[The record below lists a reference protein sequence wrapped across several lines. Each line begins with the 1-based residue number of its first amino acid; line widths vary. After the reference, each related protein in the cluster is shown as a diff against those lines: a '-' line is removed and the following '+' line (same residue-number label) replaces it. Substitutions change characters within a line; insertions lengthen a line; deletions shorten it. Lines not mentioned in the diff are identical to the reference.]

1 MEKVIY
7 SLTMLRSR
15 RALVQ
20 KYGKEFWV
28 AFKKYS
34 RAKLNDILPLTPA
47 IGGSIFAFN
56 YKFGPPYIAWYKAF
70 LSLGLQ
76 QQEAW
81 EAIWLMNEKLLT
93 TAPKGLLHLCGK
105 LYFHDMKKQAG
116 AHIARQQRNELH
128 PYDWQIAYREGDA
141 NTFEINITACG
152 LKKLAHDFDADGL
165 LPGICR
171 LDYLTSHLMGN
182 GFERTKTLGDGDD
195 CCNGC
200 YHITGSCA
208 WAPEKGFAKRK

>member
-20 KYGKEFWV
+20 KYGKEFWA
-28 AFKKYS
+28 AFKKS
-34 RAKLNDILPLTPA
+34 SKAKLNDILPFTPD
-47 IGGSIFAFN
+47 IGKSIFAFN
-56 YKFGPPYIAWYKAF
+56 FKFGPPYIAWYQTLRA
-70 LSLGLQ
+70 LGLQ
-76 QQEAW
+76 QQQAW
-81 EAIWLMNEKLLT
+81 ETIWLMNEKLLA
-93 TAPKGLLHLCGK
+93 TAPRGLLHLCGK
-105 LYFHDMKKQAG
+105 LYFRGMKKQAS
-116 AHIARQQRNELH
+116 AHIARQQNNELQ
-128 PYDWQIAYREGDA
+128 PYDWQIAYRGVDA
-141 NTFEINITACG
+141 NTFEIDIADCG

-200 YHITGSCA
+200 YHITGTCA
-208 WAPEKGFAKRK
+208 WAPETGFAHRR